1 MLLLVFHVK
10 EDSFAIDTRN
20 VVEVIPLM
28 NLQSLIGAPEYVAGI
43 FNYRGES
50 VPVID
55 LCRFFKDENS
65 NRFYNTRII
74 LVNYKLADQNHVL
87 GLIAENVS
95 DVIQKDE
102 SQLQSSGMRLETSPF
117 LGKVVLDKG
126 AMIQNIELDNLLS
139 DELSSLLFSE
149 AN

>member
-10 EDSFAIDTRN
+10 EDSYAIDTKN

-28 NLQSLIGAPEYVAGI
+28 RLQSLTGAPEYVAGI
-43 FNYRGES
+43 FNYRGAS

-65 NRFYNTRII
+65 SRFYNTRMI
-74 LVNYKLADQNHVL
+74 LVNYEIENQNYVL

-95 DVIQKDE
+95 DVVQRDE
-102 SQLQSSGMRLETSPF
+102 SQLQSSGMKLENAPF
-117 LGKVVLDKG
+117 LGKVAFDKG
-126 AMIQNIELDNLLS
+126 TMIQNIELDNLLP
-139 DELSSLLFSE
+139 DELSTLLFCG
-149 AN
+149 NN

>member
-43 FNYRGES
+43 FNYRGAS